1 MGKWRNVQ
9 ALGALVIWI
18 GVLLPDY
25 VGGRYSI
32 IFAVLG
38 LALVLF
44 GYAKARRLK
53 QKYEAGARKPSPK
66 RQASVR
72 AKPVTAMSGDGTQDM
87 PPKMHLTETSG
98 VATPEIRTIPVRQ
111 STYNSVNPSDL
122 IDALIDIC
130 NHLETYGAY
139 RLEEFPLAL
148 RYNLVLSQ
156 YFNQVNNGGH
166 EQFVSNCGW
175 APELQESVDAGLGAI
190 GAVEH
195 QRVFREVAQYINAS
209 PERVLAVAARGGFN
223 HPTYGPVDKWIS
235 DKDSE
240 YFKLKD
246 STDLL
251 HTLHAWLKQ
260 QPCIQPVEDLQWKF
274 EMEELIV
281 GNPLRHSR
289 LQQAGKQERD
299 FVEDLIE
306 NAPMKKSYHE
316 YACEI
321 AKSRGIELPFL
332 AKGSWT
338 EVIDGEECRLAHFVV
353 GEKQYLASW
362 SEEKAQLFVMRKR
375 LFGKALVVG
384 RKLGTRMI
392 EYQEV

>member
-1 MGKWRNVQ
+1 MGKWWYVQ
-9 ALGALVIWI
+9 MLGALVTWSCF
-18 GVLLPDY
+18 LLPDY
-25 VGGRYSI
+25 LGWRYRM

-38 LALVLF
+38 FALCIF
-44 GYAKARRLK
+44 GYVKIMRSK
-53 QKYEAGARKPSPK
+53 QKYESGGRKPSRK
-66 RQASVR
+66 RQAGVR
-72 AKPVTAMSGDGTQDM
+72 TKPLIARSEDGTLDVR
-87 PPKMHLTETSG
+87 PKMHLTETSA
-98 VATPEIRTIPVRQ
+98 VATAEIRTIPVRQ
-111 STYNSVNPSDL
+111 STYSSANPSDL

-130 NHLETYGAY
+130 KYLQTYGTY
-139 RLEEFPLAL
+139 RLEEFPLVL
-148 RYNLVLSQ
+148 RYNLFLSQ
-156 YFNQVNNGGH
+156 YFIQVNNGGH
-166 EQFVSNCGW
+166 EQFVRNCGW
-175 APELQESVDAGLGAI
+175 LPELQESVDAGLAAI
-190 GAVEH
+190 GADGC

-274 EMEELIV
+274 EMEELIA
-281 GNPLRHSR
+281 GNPLRESR
-289 LQQAGKQERD
+289 LEQAGEQKRD

-338 EVIDGEECRLAHFVV
+338 EVIDGEECSLAHFVV

-375 LFGKALVVG
+375 LFGKGLVVG